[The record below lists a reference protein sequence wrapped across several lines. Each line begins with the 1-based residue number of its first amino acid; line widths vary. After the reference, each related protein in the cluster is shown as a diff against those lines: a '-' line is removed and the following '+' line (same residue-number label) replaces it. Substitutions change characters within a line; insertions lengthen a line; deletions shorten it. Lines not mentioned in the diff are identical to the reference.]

1 MDNSGSLNAQV
12 IHQLGPGLRS
22 KMAIQVSGRR
32 VGCPP
37 APRAQAGLTPCS
49 PQTQQSKFVNWQ
61 VDGEYRGS
69 DFTAA
74 VTLGNPDVLVG
85 SGKRAGPEVGHLAI
99 PAVHAH
105 PLLPGTPVLSEK
117 GQARNGFETSGNM
130 TS

>member
-22 KMAIQVSGRR
+22 KMAIQVSGMNTTHCSASQ
-32 VGCPP
+32 VLLAHLMPSCSPP
-37 APRAQAGLTPCS
+37 

-85 SGKRAGPEVGHLAI
+85 SGKRPWRVVAKPHFSLSKSLCFSGPAF
-99 PAVHAH
+99 
-105 PLLPGTPVLSEK
+105 LPYEK
-117 GQARNGFETSGNM
+117 
-130 TS
+130 